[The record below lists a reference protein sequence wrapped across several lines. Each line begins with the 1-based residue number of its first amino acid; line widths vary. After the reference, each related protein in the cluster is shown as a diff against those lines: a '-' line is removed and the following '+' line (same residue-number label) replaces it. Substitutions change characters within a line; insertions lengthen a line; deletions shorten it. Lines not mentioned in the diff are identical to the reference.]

1 MCEPNSEKVS
11 EISAESPT
19 PTTPVGAQPVE
30 TAEPKN
36 SERIKATR
44 HPRWT
49 RQETLVLIE
58 AKKVIEN
65 GDQVCRY
72 RSSTSGLVQT
82 DPKWDLVSSLCQQHG
97 VKRGA
102 VQCRKRWGNLL
113 TDFRKIKKWESNIK
127 DESESF
133 WIMRNDVRKENKL
146 PGFFDSVVYN
156 VLDGGVCTAAAFPL
170 TLIKMMPRAENGDPV
185 EGAPVLEQCNKE
197 DENEEDEDEAIVD
210 SDKMGWSTEE
220 ENNETNTNGNMVNSP
235 FKTPNAKKSNII
247 GSLKVTPPAITIP
260 GSAGNIFSFH
270 LNVHF
275 KFRNNIYIS
284 VNLIVLLLKNDHCLT
299 TSMYFYFTLN
309 TNQYA
314 CDSLRICRLSFT
326 YFLLINYFRVALHW

>member
-1 MCEPNSEKVS
+1 MGEPNSEKVCEGS
-11 EISAESPT
+11 SAESP
-19 PTTPVGAQPVE
+19 PTTAAGKQPE
-30 TAEPKN
+30 EAEPKT

-65 GDQVCRY
+65 GDHVCRY

-113 TDFRKIKKWESNIK
+113 TDFRKIKKWETNAK
-127 DESESF
+127 DEAESF

-146 PGFFDSVVYN
+146 PGFFDAVVYN

-170 TLIKMMPRAENGDPV
+170 SLVKMAPSGENGDQV
-185 EGAPVLEQCNKE
+185 EGAAAAAVLALEQGNKE
-197 DENEEDEDEAIVD
+197 DENEEEEDEAIVD
-210 SDKMGWSTEE
+210 SEKMGWSTEE
-220 ENNETNTNGNMVNSP
+220 ENIMETNINGNLVMSP
-235 FKTPNAKKSNII
+235 FKTPNPKKTNVT
-247 GSLKVTPPAITIP
+247 GSFKLTPSTILLP
-260 GSAGNIFSFH
+260 SSAGNNFSTC
-270 LNVHF
+270 LYVHF
-275 KFRNNIYIS
+275 TFHNYIS
-284 VNLIVLLLKNDHCLT
+284 QFLCCALSL
-299 TSMYFYFTLN
+299 Y
-309 TNQYA
+309 QYQG
-314 CDSLRICRLSFT
+314 
-326 YFLLINYFRVALHW
+326 